1 MPQKRRSWH
10 WDEDEEE
17 EKRSFRSRRQQD
29 DDWPPRERE
38 DPVAPRSREDA
49 DDAYLAAVRDA
60 MRSGRTLEESP
71 DEKPVKKKLGFCR
84 HRLFG
89 RGKIVEEIPPDKYR
103 VNFPGLGLKIILA
116 DYLTME

>member
-1 MPQKRRSWH
+1 M
-10 WDEDEEE
+10 
-17 EKRSFRSRRQQD
+17 
-29 DDWPPRERE
+29 
-38 DPVAPRSREDA
+38 VPRSREDA